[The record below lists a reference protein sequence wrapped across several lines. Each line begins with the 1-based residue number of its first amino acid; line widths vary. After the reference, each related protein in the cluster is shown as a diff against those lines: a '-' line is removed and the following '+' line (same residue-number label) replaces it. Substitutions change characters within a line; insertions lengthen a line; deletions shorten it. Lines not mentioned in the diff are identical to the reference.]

1 MLQSLD
7 KLLSAT
13 LLSQVRGLL
22 ELLVLLLESV
32 IELWQLVLHI
42 VLDALLLVS
51 YDLEYFVFEF
61 LLALKLQIVEF
72 VKH

>member
-7 KLLSAT
+7 KLLGAT
-13 LLSQVRGLL
+13 LLSQIRGLL
-22 ELLVLLLESV
+22 KLLVLLLEPI
-32 IELWQLVLHI
+32 IELRQLVLHI
-42 VLDALLLVS
+42 VLNALLLVS
-51 YDLEYFVFEF
+51 YDLENFVFEF